1 MRLTLR
7 YSDSLAG
14 SYPSECERP
23 TMGSRSSWG
32 QRFTD
37 HLALRDLTIN
47 SRLGKTPMI
56 LDCELSIRAA
66 GTGTM

>member
-14 SYPSECERP
+14 SSPWEWERP

-37 HLALRDLTIN
+37 HPALSDLTIN